1 MPSKHIITVIQT
13 IIDENKEDIKDQDYI
28 DICNFLKENY
38 EEDDTDEEEDTDE
51 EDPYQV
57 FRVVIRNEL
66 FDFLDMNIS
75 QHNRFIEFV
84 LHNNLVINEEEDD
97 IDYVI
102 NYVSQ
107 EINNQ
112 MIIHLLETMSI
123 DKIKEL
129 IQRLGGEDECIKK
142 IKIYRKN
149 NKRFIK
155 KVENKDYENIE
166 DYYRSLVFYGLDRN
180 LMELEY
186 LENGVGYDPSTFLN
200 KIELLTE

>member
-38 EEDDTDEEEDTDE
+38 EEEDTDD

-84 LHNNLVINEEEDD
+84 LHNNLLINEEEDD
-97 IDYVI
+97 IDF
-102 NYVSQ
+102 VSQ
-107 EINNQ
+107 QINNQ
-112 MIIHLLETMSI
+112 MIFHLLETMSI

-129 IQRLGGEDECIKK
+129 IQRLGGEYECIKK

-166 DYYRSLVFYGLDRN
+166 DYYRCLVFYGLDRN

-186 LENGVGYDPSTFLN
+186 LENGVGYNPSTFLN

>member
-1 MPSKHIITVIQT
+1 
-13 IIDENKEDIKDQDYI
+13 
-28 DICNFLKENY
+28 LKENY
-38 EEDDTDEEEDTDE
+38 EEEDTDE

-84 LHNNLVINEEEDD
+84 LHNNLLINEEEDD
-97 IDYVI
+97 IDF
-102 NYVSQ
+102 VSQ
-107 EINNQ
+107 QINNQ
-112 MIIHLLETMSI
+112 MIFHLLETMSI

-142 IKIYRKN
+142 IKIYKKN

-166 DYYRSLVFYGLDRN
+166 DYYRCLVFYGLDRN

-186 LENGVGYDPSTFLN
+186 LENGLGYSPSTFLN

>member
-1 MPSKHIITVIQT
+1 MPSKHIITLIQT
-13 IIDENKEDIKDQDYI
+13 IIDENKEDIQDQDYI

-38 EEDDTDEEEDTDE
+38 EEEDTDE
-51 EDPYQV
+51 EDHYQV

-84 LHNNLVINEEEDD
+84 LHNNLLINEEEDD
-97 IDYVI
+97 IDF
-102 NYVSQ
+102 VSQ
-107 EINNQ
+107 QINNQ
-112 MIIHLLETMSI
+112 MIFHLLETMSI

-142 IKIYRKN
+142 IKIYKKN

-166 DYYRSLVFYGLDRN
+166 DYYRCLVFYGLDRN

-186 LENGVGYDPSTFLN
+186 LENGLGYSPSTFLN

>member
-38 EEDDTDEEEDTDE
+38 EEEDTDE

-97 IDYVI
+97 ID
-102 NYVSQ
+102 YVSQ

-166 DYYRSLVFYGLDRN
+166 DYYRCLVFYGLDRN

-186 LENGVGYDPSTFLN
+186 LENGVGYNPSTFLN

>member
-38 EEDDTDEEEDTDE
+38 EEEDTDE

-97 IDYVI
+97 IDYV
-102 NYVSQ
+102 SQ

-112 MIIHLLETMSI
+112 MIIHLLETMSN

-166 DYYRSLVFYGLDRN
+166 DYYRCLVFYGLDRN

-186 LENGVGYDPSTFLN
+186 LENGVGYNPSTFLN

>member
-1 MPSKHIITVIQT
+1 MPSKHIITLIQT
-13 IIDENKEDIKDQDYI
+13 IIDENKEDIQDQDYI

-38 EEDDTDEEEDTDE
+38 EEEDTDE

-84 LHNNLVINEEEDD
+84 LHNNLLINEEEDD
-97 IDYVI
+97 IDF
-102 NYVSQ
+102 VSQ
-107 EINNQ
+107 QINNQ
-112 MIIHLLETMSI
+112 MIFHLLETMSI

-142 IKIYRKN
+142 IKIYKKN

-166 DYYRSLVFYGLDRN
+166 DYYRCLVFYGLDRN

-186 LENGVGYDPSTFLN
+186 LENGLGYSPSTFLN

>member
-1 MPSKHIITVIQT
+1 MPSKHIITLIQT
-13 IIDENKEDIKDQDYI
+13 IIDENKEYIQDQDYI

-38 EEDDTDEEEDTDE
+38 EEEDTDE
-51 EDPYQV
+51 EDHYQV

-84 LHNNLVINEEEDD
+84 LHNNLLINEEEDD
-97 IDYVI
+97 IDF
-102 NYVSQ
+102 VSQ
-107 EINNQ
+107 QINNQ
-112 MIIHLLETMSI
+112 MIFHLLETMSI

-142 IKIYRKN
+142 IKIYKKN

-166 DYYRSLVFYGLDRN
+166 DYYRCLVFYGLDRN

-186 LENGVGYDPSTFLN
+186 LENGLGYSPSTFLN

>member
-38 EEDDTDEEEDTDE
+38 EEEDTDE

-97 IDYVI
+97 IDF
-102 NYVSQ
+102 VSQ
-107 EINNQ
+107 QINNQ
-112 MIIHLLETMSI
+112 MIFHLIETMSI

-166 DYYRSLVFYGLDRN
+166 DYYRCLVFYGLDRN

-186 LENGVGYDPSTFLN
+186 LENEVGYRPSTFLN